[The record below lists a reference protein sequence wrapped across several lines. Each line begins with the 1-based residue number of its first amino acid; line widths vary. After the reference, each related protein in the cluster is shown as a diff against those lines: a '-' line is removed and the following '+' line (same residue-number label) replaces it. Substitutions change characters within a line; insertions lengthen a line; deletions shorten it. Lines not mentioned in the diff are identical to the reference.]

1 MRISQTLQNIPLGL
15 TLKVL
20 RFLTLCWEHQR
31 QQQHQLKPP
40 TVAHLVTA
48 ELTSFLLMVH
58 TVALQL
64 FVEPTRDNTVSQLN
78 ADWKNKISASLHF
91 CLFDQSEPF

>member
-1 MRISQTLQNIPLGL
+1 MRISQNIPSGL
-15 TLKVL
+15 TLKAL

-31 QQQHQLKPP
+31 QQQHQLRPP

-64 FVEPTRDNTVSQLN
+64 FVELTQGNTVSQLKAIRKSRN
-78 ADWKNKISASLHF
+78 SASLHF
-91 CLFDQSEPF
+91 CLFDQSELSF